1 MSGSMNDVT
10 RKTLLTLVASLA
22 QEENLLSEILLEE
35 DELED
40 LQAPKKK
47 SRHIYE
53 IPYYQ
58 KSVWWTLL
66 QKGDCLLTANIWCSE
81 GVLEFLSICSK
92 L

>member
-40 LQAPKKK
+40 LQAP
-47 SRHIYE
+47 
-53 IPYYQ
+53 
-58 KSVWWTLL
+58 
-66 QKGDCLLTANIWCSE
+66 
-81 GVLEFLSICSK
+81 
-92 L
+92 